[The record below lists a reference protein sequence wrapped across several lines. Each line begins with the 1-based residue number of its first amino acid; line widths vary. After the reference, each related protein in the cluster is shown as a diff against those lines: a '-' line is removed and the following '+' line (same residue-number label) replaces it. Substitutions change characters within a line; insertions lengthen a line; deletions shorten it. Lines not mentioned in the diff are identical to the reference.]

1 MLTEAFIGEVVDRI
15 EHEPAR
21 EIARAWA
28 AERLR
33 GG

>member
-15 EHEPAR
+15 EHE
-21 EIARAWA
+21 ARARGRPRLGGRT
-28 AERLR
+28 AE